1 MPLIVALWGF
11 FSANSQID
19 DYKLISEYEAMREG
33 ESLDERLRKELL
45 RYELKERNKGK
56 KIIRCKYRPKYP
68 DSAERECICVN
79 RKGSRMATLRI
90 DYGSK
95 KNTCSKKLIVS

>member
-1 MPLIVALWGF
+1 
-11 FSANSQID
+11 
-19 DYKLISEYEAMREG
+19 MRE
-33 ESLDERLRKELL
+33 DEVWMKALRKNCCGLN
-45 RYELKERNKGK
+45 KERNKGK
-56 KIIRCKYRPKYP
+56 RLSDDKYRPKYP

>member
-1 MPLIVALWGF
+1 M
-11 FSANSQID
+11 
-19 DYKLISEYEAMREG
+19 
-33 ESLDERLRKELL
+33 DERLRKELL
-45 RYELKERNKGK
+45 RSELKERNKGK

-90 DYGSK
+90 EVNWKIKFQSIHP
-95 KNTCSKKLIVS
+95 KNWNLVLQNIS